1 MPKSSRGLGAVLAAV
16 FTLAALVGLVWAP
29 GAAAQIGEP
38 EGPEPGEYQQDDAG
52 GFRNILPPGQNGSS
66 TLAEILRFQSTGRR
80 PEHNDD
86 QLAMYE
92 DLVFNYDNPGFDND
106 SLNDF
111 YKDASFG
118 VPPSDTDAYDESI
131 SPREDVTIIR
141 DSEFGVPHIYG
152 ETRAGAMFGTG
163 YATAQDRLFFI
174 DVLRHTSRAELSS
187 FVGGSQSNREM
198 DRSIWAD
205 TPYTEQDLQLQ
216 IDRAPELYGEAGQ
229 QIVDDLDEYIAGINA
244 YIDDARVAG
253 TLPGEYAASNNA
265 QGPEDF
271 EPTDVI
277 AIGSLVAG
285 IFGKGGGNELASAE
299 VLQAA
304 QKRFGKKQGR
314 RVWADFRSQNDAEAP
329 TTVNKSFPYQQAVK
343 NPLGTALP
351 DPGTLVRP
359 DVVASGTPEVPT
371 PEGSE
376 MPEAGELLSALASD
390 ADTAMSNALLI
401 SGRESESGNPLAVMG
416 PQVSYFAPQ
425 ILIEQD
431 VHAPDS
437 AEGPGLDARGTAF
450 PGTNLYV
457 QLGRGTDYAFSAT
470 SAGQDI
476 TDTYALKLCNPEGGG
491 NVTLESDGYRRQG
504 QCNAFENLERTNT
517 WTPSAADQTPAGS
530 ETLRTQRT
538 ELGIVSGR
546 SLIKGVPY
554 VFTKLRATYFHEVDP
569 SVLGFADFNN
579 PDKMESAAEFMK
591 AANKIDLTFNWFYV
605 NDDEIA
611 YFNSGAN
618 PVRPKRVDPNFP
630 VFGHDRFVWRDLDT
644 ELKTSAQ
651 APLKA
656 HPNQTN
662 KAYLTSWNNKQ
673 AKDFSAADDNFA
685 YGSVY
690 RSDSLD
696 ERIERGIAGAKKM
709 NLVELV
715 QAMEDAGTVDLRG
728 SQVLPWAL
736 KVIARGKGSM
746 PNSVRPSV
754 SALRA
759 WLDSGAH
766 RRDADDNGTYEQARA
781 IQLMDAWWPKLVA
794 AQFGPALGDRLMGR
808 IQSVRSIDDSPH
820 KSGTNQG
827 SAYNGGWYA
836 YVQKDLRTVLGSKV
850 RDRYSRS
857 YCGKGSLKRCREAL
871 VRSLKAASEVPY
883 EEVYAGADDCDGG
896 DAQWCFDAVE
906 SQALGA
912 ITQPA
917 FHWINRPT
925 FQQIIEVGTDPLSGG
940 G

>member
-1 MPKSSRGLGAVLAAV
+1 MLKPLRR
-16 FTLAALVGLVWAP
+16 LAALVAALAVAGFVALP
-29 GAAAQIGEP
+29 GAWAQ
-38 EGPEPGEYQQDDAG
+38 GPEPGEYQADDAG

-66 TLAEILRFQSTGRR
+66 SLAEILRFVSTGQR
-80 PEHNDD
+80 PEHNSD
-86 QLAMYE
+86 QLGMYE
-92 DLVFNYDNPGFDND
+92 DLVFNYDDPGFDD
-106 SLNDF
+106 AALNDF

-131 SPREDVTIIR
+131 SPRDDVTIIR

-174 DVLRHTSRAELSS
+174 DVLRHSGRGELSS
-187 FVGGSQSNREM
+187 FVGGSEGNREM
-198 DRSIWAD
+198 DRGVWRD
-205 TPYTEQDLQLQ
+205 TPYTEEDLQLQ
-216 IDRAPELYGEAGQ
+216 IDRAPELYGAAGE
-229 QIVDDLDEYIAGINA
+229 QIVSDLDNYVAGINA
-244 YIDDARVAG
+244 YIDENRAAG
-253 TLPGEYAASNNA
+253 TLPGEYQLTNNA
-265 QGPEDF
+265 AGPEEF
-271 EPTDVI
+271 KPTDVI

-285 IFGKGGGNELASAE
+285 IFGKGGGNELGSAE

-304 QKRFGKKQGR
+304 QAKFGKRAGR
-314 RVWADFRSQNDAEAP
+314 KVWADFRSQNDLEAP
-329 TTVNKSFPYQQAVK
+329 TTTNKRFPYQRTVK
-343 NPLGTALP
+343 NPIGTALP
-351 DPGTLVRP
+351 DPGTLERP
-359 DVVASGTPEVPT
+359 DVVASSTPMQAT
-371 PEGSE
+371 PEGSRF
-376 MPEAGELLSALASD
+376 PDAADILGPLGEQSG
-390 ADTAMSNALLI
+390 MSNALLV

-437 AEGPGLDARGTAF
+437 PEGPGIDARGSAF

-476 TDTYALKLCNPEGGG
+476 TDTYAMKLCNPDGQGE
-491 NVTLESDGYRRQG
+491 VTLQSGGYLRNG
-504 QCNAFENLERTNT
+504 ECKPFETLERTNT

-530 ETLRTQRT
+530 ETLRSQRT
-538 ELGIVSGR
+538 DLGIVSGR
-546 SLIKGVPY
+546 SLIKGVPH
-554 VFTKLRATYFHEVDP
+554 VFTTLRATYFHEVDP

-605 NDDEIA
+605 SDDEIA

-630 VFGHDRFVWRDLDT
+630 VFGRNRFVWRDLDT
-644 ELKTSAQ
+644 ELNTSDQ
-651 APLKA
+651 APLRA
-656 HPNQTN
+656 HPHQTN
-662 KAYLTSWNNKQ
+662 KAYLSSWNNKQ
-673 AKDFSAADDNFA
+673 AKGFSASDDNFA

-696 ERIERGIAGAKKM
+696 ERIERGIRGARKM

-736 KVIARGKGSM
+736 RVIASGKGGV
-746 PNSVRPSV
+746 PASVRPTV
-754 SALRA
+754 ATLRA
-759 WLDSGAH
+759 WMRDGAH
-766 RRDADDNGTYEQARA
+766 RRDADDDGTYESAEAVR
-781 IQLMDAWWPKLVA
+781 LMDAWWPLLVE
-794 AQFGPALGDRLMGR
+794 AQFKPALGDPLMGR
-808 IQSVRSIDDSPH
+808 IKAVRSIDDSPH
-820 KSGTNQG
+820 KSGVNQG

-836 YVQKDLRTVLGSKV
+836 YSQKDLRTVLKTKV
-850 RDRYSRS
+850 RDRYSRV
-857 YCGKGSLKRCREAL
+857 YCGKGSLKRCRSAL
-871 VRSLKAASEVPY
+871 VRSLEAAAQVPY
-883 EEVYAGADDCDGG
+883 EEVYAGADDCEGG
-896 DAQWCFDAVE
+896 DPQWCFDAVE

-925 FQQIIEVGTDPLSGG
+925 FQQIVEVGTNPIPGEG
-940 G
+940 R